1 MKKRYHKW
9 YGRTYNFNEYL
20 NRKLT
25 THGAGVFITAFT
37 LLFFGL
43 NTHVSSLYII
53 FAIAIALLITDM
65 FSLIF
70 KMPEFKITRYLPRF
84 ASKNSVVT
92 YRVSIRNGG
101 SEFDSEGYFMKEISA
116 DPRPDYKT
124 FVSTPEPG
132 EQERNSYDRKM
143 GYYRWKWLIERN
155 IGAEYGEIEI
165 KGDKFKEEV
174 VFSAVL
180 TPKRRGRVRLT
191 GVYIYRKGVFG
202 LFKRGRVV
210 DLPGEMIVLPEIYP
224 VESTL
229 CINGLTASGN
239 EKVRETPETGSG
251 YELKA
256 LREYFPG
263 DSPRSIHWKSSAK
276 TGHLKIKEFHRE
288 VDAGTVM
295 FIDNFFT
302 ESYLEDF
309 ETLLSVSASL
319 LNHLY
324 ESDNMPQGLIIG
336 SDITDIND
344 VSKEALLEALSL
356 IALTENDSSADLIMS
371 VMSLI
376 EKVKECC
383 SVIFLTPVYDEKRY
397 SLITSLIKHG
407 IPVSIIYTGG
417 RKTVSTQMTGELGIS
432 AEELKQGGLKL

>member
-1 MKKRYHKW
+1 MKKRHHKW

-25 THGAGVFITAFT
+25 THGAGVFITAFA

-53 FAIAIALLITDM
+53 FATAIALLTADV

-101 SEFDSEGYFMKEISA
+101 SEFDPEGYFMKEISA

-124 FVSTPEPG
+124 FISTPEPG

-143 GYYRWKWLIERN
+143 GYYRWKWLVERN

-165 KGDKFKEEV
+165 KGDKFKDET
-174 VFSAVL
+174 VFSAVF
-180 TPKRRGRVRLT
+180 TPKRRGRIRLT
-191 GVYIYRKGVFG
+191 GIYIYKKGVFG
-202 LFKRGRVV
+202 LFKRGRVIDV
-210 DLPGEMIVLPEIYP
+210 PGEMIVLPEIYP

-256 LREYFPG
+256 LREYLPG

-276 TGHLKIKEFHRE
+276 TGQLKIKEFHRE

-295 FIDNFFT
+295 FIDNFFV

-309 ETLLSVSASL
+309 ETLLSVGASL
-319 LNHLY
+319 LNYLY
-324 ESDNMPQGLIIG
+324 ESDNMPQGLIVG
-336 SDITDIND
+336 HSITEIND
-344 VSKEALLEALSL
+344 VSKEALMNALSL
-356 IALTENDSSADLIMS
+356 IAMAENDSSSDMMMS
-371 VMSLI
+371 VMALT
-376 EKVKECC
+376 ERVKECC
-383 SVIFLTPVYDEKRY
+383 SVIFLTPVFDELRY

-417 RKTVSTQMTGELGIS
+417 RKTVAGQMTGELGIS
-432 AEELKQGGLKL
+432 VEELNQGGLKL